1 MEKHNHNQ
9 DHMHESHHKHNNH
22 DHVHGF
28 HHSHNHNPKEY
39 GKSLLVIILLNLII
53 TIAEYI
59 GGIISG
65 SLGLVSD
72 ATHNLSDVLSLILGF
87 FGEKISSRKASKKH
101 SFGLK
106 RFEILTAL
114 INGLLLW
121 GIAIFII
128 IEAFRRFK
136 NPVNISIELMLIIAF
151 IGLFGNLFSVL
162 ILNKDK
168 SHNLNMKAAYLHLFY
183 DTISSVAIII
193 IGIIIYFTNFLF
205 LDLLISILI
214 SIMIIFSGFDVIKK
228 SFNIF
233 MQGVP
238 EHLNFDEIHNTLLK
252 IKGVKSVHDIHIWAI
267 DSNEVFLSCHVCLDK
282 NIRKS
287 KSNINNKKNNN
298 MNDNNNADLI
308 LHNINHELKEKF
320 NIDHTTIQTE
330 NNQMCKNEHIC
341 TR

>member
-1 MEKHNHNQ
+1 MEKHNHN
-9 DHMHESHHKHNNH
+9 HNH
-22 DHVHGF
+22 THSS
-28 HHSHNHNPKEY
+28 HHSHNHNHKEY
-39 GKSLLVIILLNLII
+39 SKSLVITILLNLII

-65 SLGLVSD
+65 SLGLISD
-72 ATHNLSDVLSLILGF
+72 AAHNLSDVLSLILGF
-87 FGEKISSRKASKKH
+87 FGEKISTKKANKKH

-128 IEAFRRFK
+128 IEAFRRFE
-136 NPVNISIELMLIIAF
+136 NPVNISIGLMLGIAF

-168 SHNLNMKAAYLHLFY
+168 SHSLNMKAAYLHLFY
-183 DTISSVAIII
+183 DTLSSVAIII
-193 IGIIIYFTNFLF
+193 VGIIIYFTNFIF

-214 SIMIIFSGFDVIKK
+214 SIMILFSGFDVIKK

-238 EHLNFDEIHNTLLK
+238 EHLSFDEIHKAILK
-252 IKGVKSVHDIHIWAI
+252 IKGVKSVHDIHVWAV
-267 DSNEVFLSCHVCLDK
+267 DSNDVFLSCHVCLDK
-282 NIRKS
+282 NIGKS
-287 KSNINNKKNNN
+287 KNSNI
-298 MNDNNNADLI
+298 DLI
-308 LHNINHELKEKF
+308 LHNLNYELKEKF

-330 NNQMCKNEHIC
+330 NNQMCRNEHIC